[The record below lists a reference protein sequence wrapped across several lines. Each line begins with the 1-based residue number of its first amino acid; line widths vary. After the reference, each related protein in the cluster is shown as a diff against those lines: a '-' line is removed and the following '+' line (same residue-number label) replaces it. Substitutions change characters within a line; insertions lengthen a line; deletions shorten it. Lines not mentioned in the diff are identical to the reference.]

1 MSLVAFSPIS
11 GQQHTGRYDGQHIT
25 AVPRRTAQSVT
36 PNLLRDLKPFIDLD
50 DELDEEE
57 LLRLLTQDGVEL
69 SEEARDILRK
79 IKKRK
84 KRGRERDAEQSE
96 EEFLQLLAQLDEQ
109 DAVPVADLP
118 RNDIT
123 PLLPPVLTMARQA
136 PRPEGS
142 FLTPPSPPPPRPSRP
157 VRPARAQEEDD
168 ISSLSRAG
176 KLGLAM
182 VAMAPSKHAAMKVAR
197 DLESFSSE
205 VLAEV
210 KRFGTRFVVV
220 EPHQA
225 FTEVKIGGMYLFG
238 AGEKTADGRPWSVV
252 RGVYSSKRRMI
263 CIGEEQLDESSRT
276 GRSTVR
282 HEFAHAYEHYWSDK
296 RQRRQPLSV
305 ELWYRFEKTRTA
317 FVTAYASTQPAEY
330 FAESVEAFFAPSL
343 REHLRHGDPEMFA
356 YLAELF
362 GGGLY

>member
-1 MSLVAFSPIS
+1 MAFSPIS
-11 GQQHTGRYDGQHIT
+11 GNQHSGRYDGQHIT
-25 AVPRRTAQSVT
+25 AVPRRTAQSLT

-84 KRGRERDAEQSE
+84 KRGREREAEQSE

-123 PLLPPVLTMARQA
+123 PLLPPVLSMANYGPLLEESA
-136 PRPEGS
+136 
-142 FLTPPSPPPPRPSRP
+142 PPPPPVRPSRP
-157 VRPARAQEEDD
+157 SRPRPSEEDD
-168 ISSLSRAG
+168 ISSLSRSG

-182 VAMAPSKHAAMKVAR
+182 VAIAPSKQSAMKVAR
-197 DLESFSSE
+197 DLEPFSSD
-205 VLAEV
+205 LLSEV

-220 EPHQA
+220 EPQVA
-225 FTEVKIGGMYLFG
+225 FTEVQIGGMYLFG
-238 AGEKTADGRPWSVV
+238 AGEKTADGRPWSMV
-252 RGVYSSKRRMI
+252 RGVYSAKRRMI

-282 HEFAHAYEHYWSDK
+282 HEFAHAYEDCWSQK
-296 RQRRQPLSV
+296 RQRRHPLSV
-305 ELWYRFEKTRTA
+305 ELWYRFEKTRRA
-317 FVTAYASTQPAEY
+317 FVTDYASTQPAEY
-330 FAESVEAFFAPSL
+330 FAESVEAFFAPDL
-343 REHLRHGDPEMFA
+343 RDRLRQGDPEMYA
-356 YLAELF
+356 YISELF